1 MKSLEERVKS
11 LERRQEVEMESKD
24 QLIEKLHKQLENQ
37 SLQIANL
44 TFQMHH
50 LNKNV
55 IAKLSQA
62 GNLLVSD
69 STNIVGGGAVPN
81 TSITTSKPLSPK
93 LLKSS
98 NRSSFI
104 QTSSSSTSLNHIG
117 KES

>member
-1 MKSLEERVKS
+1 MG
-11 LERRQEVEMESKD
+11 SKD
-24 QLIEKLHKQLENQ
+24 QLIDKLHKQLENQ

-62 GNLLVSD
+62 SNVVVAD
-69 STNIVGGGAVPN
+69 SINVGSVQN
-81 TSITTSKPLSPK
+81 SSINSKPLSPK

-98 NRSSFI
+98 NRSSFM
-104 QTSSSSTSLNHIG
+104 QSSSSSSSLNHIG
-117 KES
+117 GGKES